1 MAFQTNPATL
11 ISAAS
16 LYKMSALA
24 NLFGIP
30 LNQMRVVLLDGAVY
44 QILGAKVLN
53 WVNSLAGSGSF
64 NYVNP
69 AGMTAATV
77 AAFQANH

>member
-30 LNQMRVVLLDGAVY
+30 LNQMRVVYWTARS
-44 QILGAKVLN
+44 IRSLGQR
-53 WVNSLAGSGSF
+53 S
-64 NYVNP
+64 
-69 AGMTAATV
+69 
-77 AAFQANH
+77 